1 MAADNR
7 RQVTTMTDSNAKEAL
22 KQLRIQRKASIERAR
37 KMIKDHHTRIAAIT
51 AQLKDE
57 PRTVPELVAALG
69 MNTAEVLITVAA
81 LRKYGQ
87 VLEDAKDGDYF
98 KYRMAERSAS

>member
-1 MAADNR
+1 
-7 RQVTTMTDSNAKEAL
+7 MTDGNTKEDL
-22 KQLRIQRKASIERAR
+22 KQLREQRKASIERAR
-37 KMIKDHHTRIAAIT
+37 KMIKAQNKRISAIK

-57 PRTVPELVAALG
+57 PRTVPEIAAALG
-69 MNTAEVLITVAA
+69 METSDVLITVSA

-98 KYRMAERSAS
+98 RYRMAEKSAS

>member
-1 MAADNR
+1 
-7 RQVTTMTDSNAKEAL
+7 MTDGNTKEDL
-22 KQLRIQRKASIERAR
+22 KQLREQRKASIERAR
-37 KMIKDHHTRIAAIT
+37 KMIKAQNKRISAIK

-57 PRTVPELVAALG
+57 PRTVPEIAAALG
-69 MNTAEVLITVAA
+69 METADVLITVSA

-98 KYRMAERSAS
+98 RYRMAEK